1 MFELV
6 HRLVIFS
13 FLLLSFIRP
22 SLSFQTKFVKDSFSY
37 NSGQLDGIQYSPEW
51 RETFKSILTP
61 SGNNS
66 TLHVADTPGSKLAYF
81 FRGESIY
88 YFTDL
93 AYHNATVRITLDDQ
107 LWEIRTPS
115 SGNELQPLV
124 WSRTGLGPGDHQLTI
139 KHVGIAGESIALDSL
154 RIDYAEESAPKTSG
168 PARAPNVLGTTLIMD
183 KSDPRLIYSGNWT
196 KLASHSFPN
205 STVMTYAQTQDMGSS
220 VSFQFNGTAVWYYA
234 DTFWDF
240 SGGTR
245 ISINGGPA
253 GVVDTYSDDRLLQHL
268 VWSKTGLPN
277 REHMVVIEHAG
288 SNSSFTSFNFLR

>member
-1 MFELV
+1 MFEVV
-6 HRLVIFS
+6 HRLVVFS

-37 NSGQLDGIQYSPEW
+37 NSGQLDGVQYSPEW

-168 PARAPNVLGTTLIMD
+168 PGAPNVLGTTLIVD

-196 KLASHSFPN
+196 NEAYGTF
-205 STVMTYAQTQDMGSS
+205 YEGDAAQAQDMGSS

-234 DTFWDF
+234 DTFQDF

-245 ISINGGPA
+245 ISIDGGPA
-253 GVVDTYSDDRLLQHL
+253 EMVNTYSDDRLTKAAPAFSL
-268 VWSKTGLPN
+268 V
-277 REHMVVIEHAG
+277 
-288 SNSSFTSFNFLR
+288 